1 MIFATAAAIGVF
13 ATGLRSVLCY
23 ALISVLLL
31 GLFAVASLTASTHLS
46 ILALAMAIAGY
57 NTGILAV
64 MSTMLLA
71 RRVSRSVSA

>member
-23 ALISVLLL
+23 ALISVMLM
-31 GLFAVASLTASTHLS
+31 GLFAAAALTASTHIS
-46 ILALAMAIAGY
+46 IMALAMAIAGY
-57 NTGILAV
+57 NAGIVAV
-64 MSTMLLA
+64 MSTMILA